1 MLVML
6 QRMLDRTSALSLA
19 PLPANVQTM
28 CAWVQ
33 HHVLLRQEPPLPY
46 PLPHLSP
53 PLPPARPLVMCHND
67 LQVGNIIFD
76 SSDGG
81 TVQLIDF
88 EHSGPNI
95 RAYDIANLLCELCFS
110 YSSSASGFTA
120 DFKQFLPL
128 SVRQQLRAAYISSW
142 GQDAENAMDE
152 VSSESGMWLLTCD
165 L

>member
-1 MLVML
+1 
-6 QRMLDRTSALSLA
+6 
-19 PLPANVQTM
+19 
-28 CAWVQ
+28 
-33 HHVLLRQEPPLPY
+33 
-46 PLPHLSP
+46 
-53 PLPPARPLVMCHND
+53 MCHND